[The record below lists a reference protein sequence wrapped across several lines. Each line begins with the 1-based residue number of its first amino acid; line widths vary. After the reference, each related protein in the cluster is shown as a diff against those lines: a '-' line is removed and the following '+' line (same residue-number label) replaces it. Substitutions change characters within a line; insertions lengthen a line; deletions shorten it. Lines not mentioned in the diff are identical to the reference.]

1 LSNVKVL
8 LTSVKISFIVKA
20 LSIKE
25 YGMERLN
32 WRSLNAIIND
42 KTEEEVLEL
51 LNHERQ
57 TERRISM
64 LQRLHQRYTILRAA
78 RERVEIIKEAIRP

>member
-1 LSNVKVL
+1 
-8 LTSVKISFIVKA
+8 
-20 LSIKE
+20 
-25 YGMERLN
+25 MERLN

-64 LQRLHQRYTILRAA
+64 LHRLHLRYTILRAA
-78 RERVEIIKEAIRP
+78 RERVEIIKEAVRP

>member
-1 LSNVKVL
+1 
-8 LTSVKISFIVKA
+8 
-20 LSIKE
+20 
-25 YGMERLN
+25 MDRLN
-32 WRSLNAIIND
+32 WRSLNATLND
-42 KTEEEVLEL
+42 KTEDEVLEL

-78 RERVEIIKEAIRP
+78 RERVEIIKEAVRP

>member
-1 LSNVKVL
+1 
-8 LTSVKISFIVKA
+8 
-20 LSIKE
+20 
-25 YGMERLN
+25 MERLN

-42 KTEEEVLEL
+42 KTEDEVLEL

-78 RERVEIIKEAIRP
+78 RERVEIIKEAVRP

>member
-1 LSNVKVL
+1 
-8 LTSVKISFIVKA
+8 
-20 LSIKE
+20 
-25 YGMERLN
+25 MERLN

-42 KTEEEVLEL
+42 KTEEEVLAL

-78 RERVEIIKEAIRP
+78 RERVEIIKEAVKP

>member
-1 LSNVKVL
+1 
-8 LTSVKISFIVKA
+8 
-20 LSIKE
+20 
-25 YGMERLN
+25 MERLN
-32 WRSLNAIIND
+32 WRSLNATLND

-57 TERRISM
+57 SERRISM

-78 RERVEIIKEAIRP
+78 RERVEILKEAVRP